1 MAYFERTGEH
11 RFRATE
17 HVGGAWDP
25 ATQHIAS
32 ALGLLAHVV
41 EQDRDARRGDG
52 LVIGRLSYD
61 ILGTVPVEEVETTVS
76 VLRPGRT
83 IELVEARL
91 SHGGRAVVVGRAW
104 LMQPRDTETWAGTSY
119 AAIPPPEE
127 MDPWDPTTLW
137 QGGFI
142 ASAEVRRTWLGPG
155 RGSFW
160 VRTEHDL
167 VDGEKASRLAAVAGL
182 VDIANGMAVRADP
195 GEVAFPNIDLTVH
208 FFREPGEGWL
218 GFDTTVSFGPDG
230 LGLTSSVLYDEA
242 GAFGTVNQ
250 ILTVRPG

>member
-11 RFRATE
+11 TFRATD

-41 EQDRDARRGDG
+41 ELDRDARRSDE

-61 ILGTVPVEEVETTVS
+61 ILGTVPVEEFDTDVT

-83 IELVEARL
+83 IELVEATM
-91 SHGGRAVVVGRAW
+91 SHGGRAVVVLRAW
-104 LMQPRDTETWAGTSY
+104 LMAPRDTEAVEGTAY
-119 AAIPPPEE
+119 AAIAPPEA
-127 MDPWDPTTLW
+127 MAPWDPTTLW
-137 QGGFI
+137 EGGFI
-142 ASAEVRRTWLGPG
+142 ASAEVRRASLGPG

-160 VRTEHDL
+160 VRTDHEL
-167 VDGEKASRLAAVAGL
+167 VAGEKVSRLAAAAGL
-182 VDIANGMAVRADP
+182 FDIANGMAVRADP
-195 GEVAFPNIDLTVH
+195 RSVAFPNIDLTAH
-208 FFREPGEGWL
+208 LFREPGDGWL

-230 LGLTSSVLYDEA
+230 LGLTSSVLHDA
-242 GAFGTVNQ
+242 DGAFGTVSQ
-250 ILTVRPG
+250 MLTVRPS